1 MHPLNLETYFARI
14 GYDGSRE
21 ATLETLRALQA
32 LHPGAIAFEN
42 LDPLL
47 GRRVHLDLLSVQ
59 QKLIGNLR
67 GGYCFEHNG
76 LFAAALEALGFKC
89 STLAAR
95 VVYGRTI
102 STRRSHM
109 LLKVDLPEG
118 SYIADVGF
126 GGQTPSAPLRLDITS
141 EQPTPHGPFRVLP
154 ADQQYEVT
162 AFMDGEW
169 RGLYRFFLEPQ
180 TPEDH
185 EMANWYVSTH
195 PDSDFRTRLYVA
207 RHPPGRRLTLLDN
220 QFTIRHSGGKT
231 ETHTL
236 RDAEETVGVM
246 ENEFLI
252 NLPEPRSEL
261 LAAIGRTMVSS
272 K

>member
-1 MHPLNLETYFARI
+1 MSKDRRAAALLSWGKFASAQSGDI
-14 GYDGSRE
+14 F
-21 ATLETLRALQA
+21 RALQA

-109 LLKVDLPEG
+109 
-118 SYIADVGF
+118 
-126 GGQTPSAPLRLDITS
+126 
-141 EQPTPHGPFRVLP
+141 
-154 ADQQYEVT
+154 
-162 AFMDGEW
+162 
-169 RGLYRFFLEPQ
+169 
-180 TPEDH
+180 
-185 EMANWYVSTH
+185 
-195 PDSDFRTRLYVA
+195 
-207 RHPPGRRLTLLDN
+207 
-220 QFTIRHSGGKT
+220 
-231 ETHTL
+231 
-236 RDAEETVGVM
+236 
-246 ENEFLI
+246 
-252 NLPEPRSEL
+252 
-261 LAAIGRTMVSS
+261 
-272 K
+272 